1 MYSQM
6 YQFQILQPQHGG
18 CRLDNSEGDAGDLAV
33 IEGGGRI
40 GREIYL
46 AQKKV
51 CRGRIGR
58 EIYSVQKK
66 GVPG

>member
-18 CRLDNSEGDAGDLAV
+18 CRLDNSEGGAGDLAV

-40 GREIYL
+40 GREIY
-46 AQKKV
+46 
-51 CRGRIGR
+51 
-58 EIYSVQKK
+58 SVQKRCA
-66 GVPG
+66 GVELVEKYS